1 MRRACGY
8 PAICRDQTAS
18 VLGIIMKYVLYMDSN
33 PDEIGRVRE
42 KLKLLLELWKIREN
56 DIEQEDI
63 ALNQLLM
70 KLVEVSS
77 EERLK
82 IEAHKLFGDCVI
94 RISGRGAP
102 LKDEDIPTG
111 IAMPELSEVDSEQES
126 IIRNIIVKS
135 YGRKVSVHN
144 KKGLNI
150 ATLLVET
157 SKQRALRRTLVALV
171 GGIAMGFAIRALS
184 ASWAMLFADNICTPI
199 YTMFLDAIKM
209 LAAPLVFFSIASAFA
224 SNGDIRSMGKFS
236 LKMMGAFALTSFI
249 AIGTAILAFSIHP
262 IGDPALGSMVSDSG
276 NEIINSAASSSIS
289 IKNMIINIIPTDMLS
304 PFLRSDMLQV
314 MFLAILAG
322 FGVTRLGASGG
333 QVNHA
338 LDLLNE
344 LFLKITKII
353 IKFMPLSIFC
363 AMANMVI
370 KTDTSSLI
378 SVGQWMLAT
387 VLCYIFML
395 VVYAVM
401 IPAFTRLSPITFYK
415 KYAPV
420 MLNAFVIC
428 SGNAVMPFNMEI
440 CRTKLGIS
448 PKAYSFA
455 IPFGT
460 VMNKNG
466 GCIVLM
472 ISTLFMAKIFGVSI
486 DTGMLVSLAVMNYIL
501 SIAAPAIPGSLLICI
516 AMILP
521 MMDIPANA
529 ISIIIGIYA
538 LDAMIQTVL
547 NVTGTA
553 VCTTIAAKSE
563 NLIDMKVWEEV

>member
-1 MRRACGY
+1 
-8 PAICRDQTAS
+8 
-18 VLGIIMKYVLYMDSN
+18 MKYVLYIDTKQE
-33 PDEIGRVRE
+33 EIARVRD
-42 KLKLLLELWKIREN
+42 KVKLLLELWKIREN
-56 DIEQEDI
+56 DINQADY

-70 KLVEVSS
+70 KLIEVST

-82 IEAHKLFGDCVI
+82 IEVHKLFGDCVI
-94 RISGRGAP
+94 RISGRGTP
-102 LKDEDIPTG
+102 LNDEDIPTG

-126 IIRNIIVKS
+126 IIRGIIIKS

-144 KKGLNI
+144 KKGLNVASI
-150 ATLLVET
+150 LVET
-157 SKQRALRRTLVALV
+157 SKQRALRRTLVALFGGVLV
-171 GGIAMGFAIRALS
+171 GFLVRAFDE
-184 ASWAMLFADNICTPI
+184 SWATSFAENICTPI

-209 LAAPLVFFSIASAFA
+209 LAAPLVFFSIAAAFA
-224 SNGDIRSMGKFS
+224 SNRDIRSMGKFS

-249 AIGTAILAFSIHP
+249 AIIIATVAYFVHP
-262 IGDPALGSMVSDSG
+262 IGDPTLANMVTDSADDIAG
-276 NEIINSAASSSIS
+276 TAAATSIS
-289 IKNMIINIIPTDMLS
+289 IKNMIINIVPTDMVS
-304 PFLRSDMLQV
+304 PFLKSDMLQV
-314 MFLAILAG
+314 MFLAVLAG
-322 FGVTRLGASGG
+322 FGVTRLGATGA

-338 LDLLNE
+338 LDTLNE
-344 LFLKITKII
+344 LFLKITKIV

-387 VLCYIFML
+387 VSCYLLML
-395 VVYAVM
+395 LIYAGM

-460 VMNKNG
+460 VLNKNG

-472 ISTLFMAKIFGVSI
+472 ISTLFMAQIFGVSI
-486 DTGMLVSLAVMNYIL
+486 NPGMLVSLAVMNYIL

-521 MMDIPANA
+521 MMGISANA
-529 ISIIIGIYA
+529 ISIIMGIYA
-538 LDAMIQTVL
+538 LDSMIQTVL

-563 NLIDMKVWEEV
+563 GLIDMKVWEEE

>member
-1 MRRACGY
+1 
-8 PAICRDQTAS
+8 
-18 VLGIIMKYVLYMDSN
+18 MKYVLYIDKKQE
-33 PDEIGRVRE
+33 EITRVRE
-42 KLKLLLELWKIREN
+42 KLKLLMELWKIREK
-56 DIEQEDI
+56 DIEQADY
-63 ALNQLLM
+63 ALNELLI
-70 KLVEVSS
+70 KLMEVST

-82 IEAHKLFGDCVI
+82 IEVHKLFGDCVI
-94 RISGRGAP
+94 RISGRGTP

-126 IIRNIIVKS
+126 IIRSIIIKS

-144 KKGLNI
+144 KKGLNVASI
-150 ATLLVET
+150 LVET
-157 SKQRALRRTLVALV
+157 SKQRALRRTLVALM
-171 GGIAMGFAIRALS
+171 GGVIFGIVIRS
-184 ASWAMLFADNICTPI
+184 VNPDWAFLFAENFCAPA

-209 LAAPLVFFSIASAFA
+209 LAAPLVFFSIAAAFA
-224 SNGDIRSMGKFS
+224 SNQDIRSMGKFS
-236 LKMMGAFALTSFI
+236 LKMMGFFALTSFI
-249 AIGTAILAFSIHP
+249 AIGAAILGYYLHP
-262 IGDPALGSMVSDSG
+262 IGDPALSSMVSDSA
-276 NEIINSAASSSIS
+276 SAITGAATSTTIS
-289 IKNMIINIIPTDMLS
+289 IKNMIINIVPTDMLS
-304 PFLRSDMLQV
+304 PFLESDMLQV
-314 MFLAILAG
+314 MFLAVLAG
-322 FGVTRLGASGG
+322 FGVTKLGPSGVP
-333 QVNHA
+333 VNHG

-344 LFLKITKII
+344 LFLKITKIV

-363 AMANMVI
+363 AMANMII

-387 VLCYIFML
+387 VLCYLFML
-395 VVYAVM
+395 VVYAIM
-401 IPAFTRLSPITFYK
+401 LPLFARLSPVTFYK

-460 VMNKNG
+460 VLNKNG

-472 ISTLFMAKIFGVSI
+472 ISTLFMAQIFGTPI
-486 DTGMLVSLAVMNYIL
+486 DTGMLISLAVMNYIL

-521 MMDIPANA
+521 MMGISANA
-529 ISIIIGIYA
+529 ISIIMGIYA
-538 LDAMIQTVL
+538 LDSMIQTVL

-563 NLIDMKVWEEV
+563 NLIDMKIWDEE

>member
-1 MRRACGY
+1 
-8 PAICRDQTAS
+8 
-18 VLGIIMKYVLYMDSN
+18 MKYVLYIDSRQE
-33 PDEIGRVRE
+33 EIARVCE
-42 KLKLLLELWKIREN
+42 KVKLLLELWKIRSN
-56 DIEQEDI
+56 DIEQADF
-63 ALNQLLM
+63 ALNQLLT
-70 KLVEVSS
+70 KLIEVSTEDRLKVEV
-77 EERLK
+77 
-82 IEAHKLFGDCVI
+82 HKLFGDCVI
-94 RISGRGAP
+94 RISGRGTP

-126 IIRNIIVKS
+126 IIRGIIIKS

-150 ATLLVET
+150 ASILVET
-157 SKQRALRRTLVALV
+157 SKQRALRRTLATLALGV
-171 GGIAMGFAIRALS
+171 IAGFVVRAINVDL
-184 ASWAMLFADNICTPI
+184 ASSFAENICTPV
-199 YTMFLDAIKM
+199 YTMFLAAIKM
-209 LAAPLVFFSIASAFA
+209 LAAPLVFFSIAAAFA
-224 SNGDIRSMGKFS
+224 SNRDIRSMGKFS

-249 AIGTAILAFSIHP
+249 AIGVGILAFYLHP
-262 IGDPALGSMVSDSG
+262 IGDPTLRNMVTENAIAG
-276 NEIINSAASSSIS
+276 AASSTSIS
-289 IKNMIINIIPTDMLS
+289 IKNMIINIIPTDLVS
-304 PFLRSDMLQV
+304 PFLESDMLQV

-322 FGVTRLGASGG
+322 FGVTKLGASGG

-344 LFLKITKII
+344 LFLKITKIV

-387 VLCYIFML
+387 VTCYAFML
-395 VVYAVM
+395 IVYAGM

-460 VMNKNG
+460 VLNKNG

-472 ISTLFMAKIFGVSI
+472 ISTLFMAQIFGVEVTS
-486 DTGMLVSLAVMNYIL
+486 GMLVSLAVMNYIL

-521 MMDIPANA
+521 MMKIPADA

-538 LDAMIQTVL
+538 LDSMIQTVL

-563 NLIDMKVWEEV
+563 KLIDMKIWNEE

>member
-1 MRRACGY
+1 
-8 PAICRDQTAS
+8 
-18 VLGIIMKYVLYMDSN
+18 MKYVLYFDSKQ
-33 PDEIGRVRE
+33 EEVAHVRD
-42 KLKLLLELWKIREN
+42 KIKLLLELWKIRQK
-56 DIEQEDI
+56 DIDQADV
-63 ALNQLLM
+63 ALGQLLD
-70 KLVEVSS
+70 KLVEVST
-77 EERLK
+77 EDRLK

-94 RISGRGAP
+94 RISGRGTP
-102 LKDEDIPTG
+102 LKEEDIPTG
-111 IAMPELSEVDSEQES
+111 IDMPELSEVDSEQES
-126 IIRNIIVKS
+126 IIRSIIIKS

-144 KKGLNI
+144 KKGLNVASI
-150 ATLLVET
+150 LVET
-157 SKQRALRRTLVALV
+157 SKQRALRRTLVALI
-171 GGIAMGFAIRALS
+171 GGVLFGFVIRAIS
-184 ASWAMLFADNICTPI
+184 DTWAFAFADNFCTPV

-209 LAAPLVFFSIASAFA
+209 LAAPLVFFSIAAAFA
-224 SNGDIRSMGKFS
+224 SNSDIRSMGKFS
-236 LKMMGAFALTSFI
+236 LKMMGTFALTSFI
-249 AIGTAILAFSIHP
+249 AIGVAIFGFYMHP
-262 IGDPALGSMVSDSG
+262 IGDPSLTGMVSDSANAIAG
-276 NEIINSAASSSIS
+276 AAATTTIS
-289 IKNMIINIIPTDMLS
+289 IKNMIINIIPIDLFS
-304 PFLRSDMLQV
+304 PFLKSDMLQV
-314 MFLAILAG
+314 MFLAVLAG
-322 FGVTRLGASGG
+322 FGVTKLGPSGVP
-333 QVNHA
+333 VNHA

-344 LFLKITKII
+344 LFLKITKIV

-363 AMANMVI
+363 AMANMII

-387 VLCYIFML
+387 VLCYAFML
-395 VVYAVM
+395 IVYAVM
-401 IPAFTRLSPITFYK
+401 IPVFTRLSPITFYK

-440 CRTKLGIS
+440 CRTKLGIH

-472 ISTLFMAKIFGVSI
+472 ISTLFMAHIFNVPI

-521 MMDIPANA
+521 MMGISANA

-538 LDAMIQTVL
+538 LDSMIQTVL

-553 VCTTIAAKSE
+553 VCTMIAAKSE
-563 NLIDMKVWEEV
+563 NMVDMNVWNEE

>member
-1 MRRACGY
+1 MAIRRVAECWQRSFKDC
-8 PAICRDQTAS
+8 P
-18 VLGIIMKYVLYMDSN
+18 MKYVLYIDTKQ
-33 PDEIGRVRE
+33 DEITRVRE
-42 KLKLLLELWKIREN
+42 KLKLLMELWKIRDK
-56 DIEQEDI
+56 DIEQADY
-63 ALNQLLM
+63 ALNQLLI
-70 KLVEVSS
+70 KLIEVST

-82 IEAHKLFGDCVI
+82 IEVHKLFGDCVI
-94 RISGRGAP
+94 RISGRGTP

-126 IIRNIIVKS
+126 IIRGIIIKS

-150 ATLLVET
+150 ASILVET
-157 SKQRALRRTLVALV
+157 SKQRALRRTLVALL
-171 GGIAMGFAIRALS
+171 GGVIAGFLIRAIDE
-184 ASWAMLFADNICTPI
+184 SWATFFADNLCTPV
-199 YTMFLDAIKM
+199 YTMFLNGIKM
-209 LAAPLVFFSIASAFA
+209 LAAPLVFFSIAVAFA
-224 SNGDIRSMGKFS
+224 TNRDIRSMGKFS

-249 AIGTAILAFSIHP
+249 AIGMATLAYYLHP
-262 IGDPALGSMVSDSG
+262 IGDPSLTGMVT
-276 NEIINSAASSSIS
+276 NSADGIAGTAASTTIS
-289 IKNMIINIIPTDMLS
+289 IKNMIVNIIPTDLIS
-304 PFLRSDMLQV
+304 PFLHSEMLQV
-314 MFLAILAG
+314 MLLAILTG
-322 FGVTRLGASGG
+322 IGVSKMGASGG
-333 QVNHA
+333 QVSHG
-338 LDLLNE
+338 LDLCND
-344 LFLKITKII
+344 LFLKITKIV

-363 AMANMVI
+363 SMANMVI
-370 KTDTSSLI
+370 KTETSSLI
-378 SVGQWMLAT
+378 SVGQWMLMT
-387 VLCYIFML
+387 VTCYVVML
-395 VVYAVM
+395 LIYGVM
-401 IPAFTRLSPITFYK
+401 LPAFARLSPFTFYK

-460 VMNKNG
+460 VLNKNG

-472 ISTLFMAKIFGVSI
+472 VSTLFMAQIFGVSI
-486 DTGMLVSLAVMNYIL
+486 HPGMLVSLAMMNYIL

-521 MMDIPANA
+521 MMGIPASA
-529 ISIIIGIYA
+529 ISIIMGIYA
-538 LDAMIQTVL
+538 LDSMIQTVL

-563 NLIDMKVWEEV
+563 NLIDMKIWDE

>member
-1 MRRACGY
+1 MRPDLWC
-8 PAICRDQTAS
+8 
-18 VLGIIMKYVLYMDSN
+18 VLVVHVCLQVIHFGVFRMKYVLYIDSRQE
-33 PDEIGRVRE
+33 EIARVCE
-42 KLKLLLELWKIREN
+42 KVKLLLELWKIRSN
-56 DIEQEDI
+56 DIDQADF
-63 ALNQLLM
+63 ALNQLLT
-70 KLVEVSS
+70 KLIEVST

-82 IEAHKLFGDCVI
+82 VEVHKLFGDCVI
-94 RISGRGAP
+94 RISGRGTP

-126 IIRNIIVKS
+126 IIRGIIIKS

-150 ATLLVET
+150 ASILVET
-157 SKQRALRRTLVALV
+157 SKQRALRRTLAALALGV
-171 GGIAMGFAIRALS
+171 IAGFAVRAVNVDL
-184 ASWAMLFADNICTPI
+184 ASSFAENICTPV
-199 YTMFLDAIKM
+199 YTMFLAAIKM
-209 LAAPLVFFSIASAFA
+209 LAAPLVFFSIAAAFA
-224 SNGDIRSMGKFS
+224 SNRDIRSMGKFS

-249 AIGTAILAFSIHP
+249 AIGVGILAFYLHP
-262 IGDPALGSMVSDSG
+262 IGDPTLRNMVTENAIAG
-276 NEIINSAASSSIS
+276 AASSTSIS
-289 IKNMIINIIPTDMLS
+289 IKNMIINIIPTDLVS
-304 PFLRSDMLQV
+304 PFLESDMLQV

-322 FGVTRLGASGG
+322 FGVTKLGASGG

-344 LFLKITKII
+344 LFLKITKIV

-387 VLCYIFML
+387 VTCYVFML
-395 VVYAVM
+395 IVYAGM

-460 VMNKNG
+460 VLNKNG

-472 ISTLFMAKIFGVSI
+472 ISTLFMAQIFGVEVTS
-486 DTGMLVSLAVMNYIL
+486 GMLVSLAVMNYIL

-521 MMDIPANA
+521 MMKIPADA

-538 LDAMIQTVL
+538 LDSMIQTVL

-563 NLIDMKVWEEV
+563 KLIDMKVWNEE

>member
-1 MRRACGY
+1 
-8 PAICRDQTAS
+8 
-18 VLGIIMKYVLYMDSN
+18 MKYVLYIDTKQE
-33 PDEIGRVRE
+33 EIARVRD
-42 KLKLLLELWKIREN
+42 KVKLLLELWKIREN
-56 DIEQEDI
+56 DINQADY
-63 ALNQLLM
+63 ALNQLLK
-70 KLVEVSS
+70 KLIEVST
-77 EERLK
+77 EKRLK
-82 IEAHKLFGDCVI
+82 IEVHKLFGDCVI
-94 RISGRGAP
+94 RISGRGTP
-102 LKDEDIPTG
+102 LNDEDIPTG

-126 IIRNIIVKS
+126 IIRGIIIKS

-144 KKGLNI
+144 KKGLNVASI
-150 ATLLVET
+150 LVET
-157 SKQRALRRTLVALV
+157 SKQRALRRTLVALFGGVLV
-171 GGIAMGFAIRALS
+171 GFLVRAFDE
-184 ASWAMLFADNICTPI
+184 SWATSFAENICTPI

-209 LAAPLVFFSIASAFA
+209 LAAPLVFFSIAAAFA
-224 SNGDIRSMGKFS
+224 SNRDIRSMGKFS

-249 AIGTAILAFSIHP
+249 AIIIATVAYFVHP
-262 IGDPALGSMVSDSG
+262 IGDPTLANMVTD
-276 NEIINSAASSSIS
+276 SAADIAGTAAATSIS
-289 IKNMIINIIPTDMLS
+289 IKNMIINIVPTDMVS
-304 PFLRSDMLQV
+304 PFLKSDMLQV
-314 MFLAILAG
+314 MFLAVLAG
-322 FGVTRLGASGG
+322 FGVTRLGATGA

-338 LDLLNE
+338 LDTLNE
-344 LFLKITKII
+344 LFLKITKIV

-387 VLCYIFML
+387 VSCYLLML
-395 VVYAVM
+395 LIYAGM

-460 VMNKNG
+460 VLNKNG

-472 ISTLFMAKIFGVSI
+472 ISTLFMAQIFGVSI
-486 DTGMLVSLAVMNYIL
+486 NPGMLVSLAVMNYIL

-521 MMDIPANA
+521 MMGISANA
-529 ISIIIGIYA
+529 ISIIMGIYA
-538 LDAMIQTVL
+538 LDSMIQTVL

-563 NLIDMKVWEEV
+563 GLIDMKVWEEE

>member
-1 MRRACGY
+1 
-8 PAICRDQTAS
+8 
-18 VLGIIMKYVLYMDSN
+18 MKYVLYIDSRQE
-33 PDEIGRVRE
+33 EIARVCE
-42 KLKLLLELWKIREN
+42 KVKLLLELWKIRSN
-56 DIEQEDI
+56 DIEQADF
-63 ALNQLLM
+63 ALNQLLT
-70 KLVEVSS
+70 KLIEVSTEDRLKVEV
-77 EERLK
+77 
-82 IEAHKLFGDCVI
+82 HKLFGDCVI
-94 RISGRGAP
+94 RISGRGTP

-126 IIRNIIVKS
+126 IIRGIIIKS

-150 ATLLVET
+150 ASILVET
-157 SKQRALRRTLVALV
+157 SKQRALRRTLAALALGV
-171 GGIAMGFAIRALS
+171 IAGFVVRAINVDL
-184 ASWAMLFADNICTPI
+184 ASSFAENICTPV
-199 YTMFLDAIKM
+199 YTMFLAAIKM
-209 LAAPLVFFSIASAFA
+209 LAAPLVFFSIAAAFA
-224 SNGDIRSMGKFS
+224 SNRDIRSMGKFS

-249 AIGTAILAFSIHP
+249 AIGVGILAFYLHP
-262 IGDPALGSMVSDSG
+262 IGDPTLRNMVTENAIAG
-276 NEIINSAASSSIS
+276 AASSTSIS
-289 IKNMIINIIPTDMLS
+289 IKNMIINIIPTDLVS
-304 PFLRSDMLQV
+304 PFLESDMLQV

-322 FGVTRLGASGG
+322 FGVTKLGASGG

-344 LFLKITKII
+344 LFLKITKIV

-387 VLCYIFML
+387 VTCYAFML
-395 VVYAVM
+395 IVYAVM

-460 VMNKNG
+460 VLNKNG

-472 ISTLFMAKIFGVSI
+472 ISTLFMAQIFGVEVTS
-486 DTGMLVSLAVMNYIL
+486 GMLVSLAVMNYIL

-521 MMDIPANA
+521 MMKIPADA

-538 LDAMIQTVL
+538 LDSMIQTVL

-563 NLIDMKVWEEV
+563 KLIDMKVWNEE

>member
-1 MRRACGY
+1 
-8 PAICRDQTAS
+8 
-18 VLGIIMKYVLYMDSN
+18 MKYVLYVDTR
-33 PDEIGRVRE
+33 PEEITHVRE
-42 KLKLLLELWKIREN
+42 KLKLLMELWKIRER
-56 DIEQEDI
+56 DIAQADF
-63 ALNQLLM
+63 ALNQLLL
-70 KLVEVSS
+70 KLMEVST

-82 IEAHKLFGDCVI
+82 IEVHKLFGDCVI
-94 RISGRGAP
+94 RISGRGTP

-126 IIRNIIVKS
+126 IIRGIIIKS

-144 KKGLNI
+144 KKGLNVASI
-150 ATLLVET
+150 LVET
-157 SKQRALRRTLVALV
+157 SKQRALRRTLVALI
-171 GGIAMGFAIRALS
+171 GGILCGICIRTLSTSGAIF
-184 ASWAMLFADNICTPI
+184 FADNICTPV

-209 LAAPLVFFSIASAFA
+209 LAAPLVFFSIAAAFA
-224 SNGDIRSMGKFS
+224 SNRDIRSMGKFS
-236 LKMMGAFALTSFI
+236 LKMMGFFVITSFI
-249 AIGTAILAFSIHP
+249 AIGVAIFGFYIHP
-262 IGDPALGSMVSDSG
+262 IGDPALSNMVSDSANAIAG
-276 NEIINSAASSSIS
+276 AAASSDIS
-289 IKNMIINIIPTDMLS
+289 IKNMIINIIPVDIFS
-304 PFLRSDMLQV
+304 PFLKSDMLQV
-314 MFLAILAG
+314 MFLAILTG
-322 FGVTRLGASGG
+322 FGVTKLGASSVP
-333 QVNHA
+333 VNHG
-338 LDLLNE
+338 LDMLNE
-344 LFLKITKII
+344 LFLKITKIV

-363 AMANMVI
+363 AMANMII
-370 KTDTSSLI
+370 KTETSSLI
-378 SVGQWMLAT
+378 SVGQWMLTT
-387 VLCYIFML
+387 VLCYLFML
-395 VVYAVM
+395 LVYATMLPVF
-401 IPAFTRLSPITFYK
+401 ARLSPVTFYK

-460 VMNKNG
+460 VLNKNG

-472 ISTLFMAKIFGVSI
+472 ISTLFMAHIFGTPI
-486 DTGMLVSLAVMNYIL
+486 DTGMLISLAVMNYIL

-521 MMDIPANA
+521 MMGISASA

-563 NLIDMKVWEEV
+563 NLMDMKIWDED

>member
-1 MRRACGY
+1 
-8 PAICRDQTAS
+8 
-18 VLGIIMKYVLYMDSN
+18 MKYVLYIDSKQE
-33 PDEIGRVRE
+33 EITRVRE
-42 KLKLLLELWKIREN
+42 KIKLLLELWKIREN
-56 DIEQEDI
+56 DIEQADH
-63 ALNQLLM
+63 ALNQLLT
-70 KLVEVSS
+70 KLIEVSTEDHLKVEV
-77 EERLK
+77 
-82 IEAHKLFGDCVI
+82 HKLFGDCVI
-94 RISGRGAP
+94 RISGRGTP

-111 IAMPELSEVDSEQES
+111 IIMPELSEVDSEQES
-126 IIRNIIVKS
+126 IIRGIIIKS
-135 YGRKVSVHN
+135 YGRKVSFHN
-144 KKGLNI
+144 KKGLNV
-150 ATLLVET
+150 ASLLVET
-157 SKQRALRRTLVALV
+157 SKQRALRRTLVALI
-171 GGIAMGFAIRALS
+171 GGVLCGLLIRSFHATGALFFAEN
-184 ASWAMLFADNICTPI
+184 FCTPV

-209 LAAPLVFFSIASAFA
+209 LAAPLVFFSIAAAFA
-224 SNGDIRSMGKFS
+224 SNHDIRSMGKFS
-236 LKMMGAFALTSFI
+236 LKMMGFFMLTSFI
-249 AIGTAILAFSIHP
+249 AIVVATVAFYIHP
-262 IGDPALGSMVSDSG
+262 IGDPTLSSMVSDSANAITG
-276 NEIINSAASSSIS
+276 TAATTTIS

-304 PFLRSDMLQV
+304 PFLKSDMLQV
-314 MFLAILAG
+314 MFLAVLAG
-322 FGVTRLGASGG
+322 IGVTKLGPSGVP
-333 QVNHA
+333 VNHG

-344 LFLKITKII
+344 LFLKITKLV

-370 KTDTSSLI
+370 KTETSSLI

-387 VLCYIFML
+387 MLCYAFML
-395 VVYAVM
+395 VIYAVM
-401 IPAFTRLSPITFYK
+401 LPLFARLSPITFYK

-460 VMNKNG
+460 VLNKNG

-472 ISTLFMAKIFGVSI
+472 ISTLFMAQIFGTPV

-521 MMDIPANA
+521 MMGISANA
-529 ISIIIGIYA
+529 ISIIMGIYA
-538 LDAMIQTVL
+538 LDSMIQTVL

-563 NLIDMKVWEEV
+563 NLIDMKTWDEE

>member
-1 MRRACGY
+1 
-8 PAICRDQTAS
+8 
-18 VLGIIMKYVLYMDSN
+18 MKYVLYIDTKQE
-33 PDEIGRVRE
+33 EIARVRD
-42 KLKLLLELWKIREN
+42 KVKLLLELWKIRQN
-56 DIEQEDI
+56 DIDQADY
-63 ALNQLLM
+63 ALNQLLT
-70 KLVEVSS
+70 KLIEVST
-77 EERLK
+77 EDRMK
-82 IEAHKLFGDCVI
+82 IEVHKLFGDCVI
-94 RISGRGAP
+94 RISGRGTP
-102 LKDEDIPTG
+102 LNDEDIPTG

-126 IIRNIIVKS
+126 IIRGIIIKS

-144 KKGLNI
+144 KKGLNVASI
-150 ATLLVET
+150 LVET
-157 SKQRALRRTLVALV
+157 SKQRALRRTLVALA
-171 GGIAMGFAIRALS
+171 GGVIAGFLIRSVDL
-184 ASWAMLFADNICTPI
+184 SWAAFFAENICTPI
-199 YTMFLDAIKM
+199 YTMFLNAIKM
-209 LAAPLVFFSIASAFA
+209 LAAPLVFFSIAAAFA
-224 SNGDIRSMGKFS
+224 SNRDIRSMGKFS

-249 AIGTAILAFSIHP
+249 AIIIAMVAYYIHP
-262 IGDPALGSMVSDSG
+262 IGDPTLANMVTDSADDIAG
-276 NEIINSAASSSIS
+276 TAATTSIS
-289 IKNMIINIIPTDMLS
+289 IKNMIINIVPTDMVS
-304 PFLRSDMLQV
+304 PFLKSDMLQV
-314 MFLAILAG
+314 MFLAVLAG
-322 FGVTRLGASGG
+322 FGVTRLGATGA

-338 LDLLNE
+338 LDTLNE
-344 LFLKITKII
+344 LFLKITKIV

-387 VLCYIFML
+387 VSCYLLML
-395 VVYAVM
+395 LIYAGM

-460 VMNKNG
+460 VLNKNG

-472 ISTLFMAKIFGVSI
+472 ISTLFMAQIFGVSI
-486 DTGMLVSLAVMNYIL
+486 NPGMLVSLAVMNYIL

-521 MMDIPANA
+521 MMGISANA
-529 ISIIIGIYA
+529 ISIIMGIYA

-563 NLIDMKVWEEV
+563 GLIDMKVWEEE

>member
-1 MRRACGY
+1 
-8 PAICRDQTAS
+8 
-18 VLGIIMKYVLYMDSN
+18 MKYVLYIDTKQE
-33 PDEIGRVRE
+33 EIARVRD
-42 KLKLLLELWKIREN
+42 KVKLLLELWKIREN
-56 DIEQEDI
+56 DINQADY
-63 ALNQLLM
+63 ALNQLLK
-70 KLVEVSS
+70 KLIEVST
-77 EERLK
+77 EKRLK
-82 IEAHKLFGDCVI
+82 IEVHKLFGDCVI
-94 RISGRGAP
+94 RISGRGTP
-102 LKDEDIPTG
+102 LNDEDIPTG

-126 IIRNIIVKS
+126 IIRGIIIKS

-144 KKGLNI
+144 KKGLNVASI
-150 ATLLVET
+150 LVET
-157 SKQRALRRTLVALV
+157 SKQRALRRTLVALFGGVLV
-171 GGIAMGFAIRALS
+171 GFLVRAFDE
-184 ASWAMLFADNICTPI
+184 SWATSFAENICTPI

-209 LAAPLVFFSIASAFA
+209 LAAPLVFFSIAAAFA
-224 SNGDIRSMGKFS
+224 SNRDIRSMGKFS

-249 AIGTAILAFSIHP
+249 AIIIATVAYFVHP
-262 IGDPALGSMVSDSG
+262 IGDPTLANMVTDSADDIAG
-276 NEIINSAASSSIS
+276 TAAATSIS
-289 IKNMIINIIPTDMLS
+289 IKNMIINIVPTDMVS
-304 PFLRSDMLQV
+304 PFLKSDMLQV
-314 MFLAILAG
+314 MFLAVLAG
-322 FGVTRLGASGG
+322 FGVTRLGATGA

-338 LDLLNE
+338 LDTLNE
-344 LFLKITKII
+344 LFLKITKIV

-387 VLCYIFML
+387 VSCYLLML
-395 VVYAVM
+395 LIYAGM

-460 VMNKNG
+460 VLNKNG

-472 ISTLFMAKIFGVSI
+472 ISTLFMAQIFGVSI
-486 DTGMLVSLAVMNYIL
+486 NPGMLVSLAVMNYIL

-521 MMDIPANA
+521 MMGISANA
-529 ISIIIGIYA
+529 ISIIMGIYA
-538 LDAMIQTVL
+538 LDSMIQTVL

-563 NLIDMKVWEEV
+563 GLIDMKVWEEE

>member
-1 MRRACGY
+1 
-8 PAICRDQTAS
+8 
-18 VLGIIMKYVLYMDSN
+18 MKYVLYIDSK
-33 PDEIGRVRE
+33 PEEIGRVRE
-42 KLKLLLELWKIREN
+42 KMKLLLELWKIRPN
-56 DIEQEDI
+56 DIEQADY
-63 ALNQLLM
+63 ALNQLLT
-70 KLVEVSS
+70 KLIEVST

-82 IEAHKLFGDCVI
+82 IEAHRLFGDCVI

-126 IIRNIIVKS
+126 IIRSIIIKS

-150 ATLLVET
+150 ASILVET
-157 SKQRALRRTLVALV
+157 SKQRALRRTLAALA
-171 GGIAMGFAIRALS
+171 GGVIMGFLIRAINVEW
-184 ASWAMLFADNICTPI
+184 ASFFADNICTPV

-209 LAAPLVFFSIASAFA
+209 LAAPLVFFSIAAAFA
-224 SNGDIRSMGKFS
+224 SNRDIRSMGKFS

-249 AIGTAILAFSIHP
+249 AIGVGILAYYIHP
-262 IGDPALGSMVSDSG
+262 IGDPMLKNMVTDNAIAG
-276 NEIINSAASSSIS
+276 AAASTSIS
-289 IKNMIINIIPTDMLS
+289 IKNMIINIIPIDLVS
-304 PFLRSDMLQV
+304 PFLNSDMLQV
-314 MFLAILAG
+314 MFLAVLTG
-322 FGVTRLGASGG
+322 FGVTKLGASGA

-344 LFLKITKII
+344 LFLKITKIV

-363 AMANMVI
+363 AMSNMVI

-387 VLCYIFML
+387 VACYLFML
-395 VVYAVM
+395 IVYAVM
-401 IPAFTRLSPITFYK
+401 IPSFTRLSPITFYK

-460 VMNKNG
+460 VLNKNG

-472 ISTLFMAKIFGVSI
+472 ISTLFMAQIFGVSI
-486 DTGMLVSLAVMNYIL
+486 NPGMLVSLAVMNYIL

-521 MMDIPANA
+521 MMGISANA
-529 ISIIIGIYA
+529 ISIIMGIYA
-538 LDAMIQTVL
+538 LDSMIQTVL

-563 NLIDMKVWEEV
+563 NLIDMKVWNEE

>member
-1 MRRACGY
+1 
-8 PAICRDQTAS
+8 
-18 VLGIIMKYVLYMDSN
+18 MKYVLYIDSKQ
-33 PDEIGRVRE
+33 EETERVRE
-42 KLKLLLELWKIREN
+42 KVKLLLELWKIRPK
-56 DIEQEDI
+56 DIEQADY
-63 ALNQLLM
+63 ALNQLLT
-70 KLVEVSS
+70 KLIEVST

-82 IEAHKLFGDCVI
+82 IEVHKLFGDCVI
-94 RISGRGAP
+94 RISGRGTP
-102 LKDEDIPTG
+102 LNEEDIPTG

-126 IIRNIIVKS
+126 IIRAMIIKS

-144 KKGLNI
+144 KKGLNVASI
-150 ATLLVET
+150 LVET
-157 SKQRALRRTLVALV
+157 SKQRALRRTLAALA
-171 GGIAMGFAIRALS
+171 GGVIMGFAIRAINEDW
-184 ASWAMLFADNICTPI
+184 ASFFSENICTPV

-209 LAAPLVFFSIASAFA
+209 LAAPLVFFSIAAALA
-224 SNGDIRSMGKFS
+224 SNRDIRSMGKFS
-236 LKMMGAFALTSFI
+236 LKMMAGFALTSFI
-249 AIGTAILAFSIHP
+249 AIGVGILAFYIHP
-262 IGDPALGSMVSDSG
+262 IGDPMLSNMVTENAIAGTATST
-276 NEIINSAASSSIS
+276 SIS
-289 IKNMIINIIPTDMLS
+289 IKNMIINIIPTDLVS
-304 PFLRSDMLQV
+304 PFLKSDMLQV

-322 FGVTRLGASGG
+322 FGVTKLGASGG

-344 LFLKITKII
+344 LFLKITKLV

-363 AMANMVI
+363 AMSNLVI

-387 VLCYIFML
+387 VACYLFML
-395 VVYAVM
+395 IVYAGM

-460 VMNKNG
+460 VLNKNG

-472 ISTLFMAKIFGVSI
+472 ISTLFMAQIFGVSI
-486 DTGMLVSLAVMNYIL
+486 NPGMLVSLAVMNYIL

-521 MMDIPANA
+521 MMGISANA

-538 LDAMIQTVL
+538 LDSMIQTVL

-563 NLIDMKVWEEV
+563 NLIDMKVWNEE

>member
-1 MRRACGY
+1 
-8 PAICRDQTAS
+8 
-18 VLGIIMKYVLYMDSN
+18 MKYVLYIDTKQE
-33 PDEIGRVRE
+33 EIARVRD
-42 KLKLLLELWKIREN
+42 KVKLLLELWKIREN
-56 DIEQEDI
+56 DINQADY

-70 KLVEVSS
+70 KLIEVST

-82 IEAHKLFGDCVI
+82 IEVHKLFGDCVI
-94 RISGRGAP
+94 RISGRGTP
-102 LKDEDIPTG
+102 LNDEDIPTG
-111 IAMPELSEVDSEQES
+111 IAMPKLSEVDSEQES
-126 IIRNIIVKS
+126 IIRGIIIKS

-144 KKGLNI
+144 KKGLNVASI
-150 ATLLVET
+150 LVET
-157 SKQRALRRTLVALV
+157 SKQRALRRTLVALFGGVLV
-171 GGIAMGFAIRALS
+171 GFLVRAFDE
-184 ASWAMLFADNICTPI
+184 SWATFFAENICTPI

-209 LAAPLVFFSIASAFA
+209 LAAPLVFFSIAAAFA
-224 SNGDIRSMGKFS
+224 SNRDIRSMGKFS

-249 AIGTAILAFSIHP
+249 AIIIATVAYFVHP
-262 IGDPALGSMVSDSG
+262 IGDPTLANMVTDSADDIAG
-276 NEIINSAASSSIS
+276 TAAATSIS
-289 IKNMIINIIPTDMLS
+289 IKNMIINIVPTDMVS
-304 PFLRSDMLQV
+304 PFLKSDMLQV
-314 MFLAILAG
+314 MFLAVLAG
-322 FGVTRLGASGG
+322 FGVTRLGATGA

-338 LDLLNE
+338 LDTLNE
-344 LFLKITKII
+344 LFLKITKIV

-387 VLCYIFML
+387 VSCYLLML
-395 VVYAVM
+395 LIYAGM

-460 VMNKNG
+460 VLNKNG

-472 ISTLFMAKIFGVSI
+472 ISTLFMAQIFGVSI
-486 DTGMLVSLAVMNYIL
+486 NPGMLVSLAVMNYIL

-521 MMDIPANA
+521 MMGISANA
-529 ISIIIGIYA
+529 ISIIMGIYA
-538 LDAMIQTVL
+538 LDSMIQTVL

-563 NLIDMKVWEEV
+563 GLIDMKVWEEE

>member
-1 MRRACGY
+1 
-8 PAICRDQTAS
+8 
-18 VLGIIMKYVLYMDSN
+18 MKYVLYIDAKQE
-33 PDEIGRVRE
+33 EIAHARE
-42 KLKLLLELWKIREN
+42 KIKLLMELWKIRPN
-56 DIEQEDI
+56 DIHQADL
-63 ALNQLLM
+63 ALNQLLE
-70 KLVEVSS
+70 KLIEVST
-77 EERLK
+77 EDKLK

-94 RISGRGAP
+94 RISGRGTP
-102 LKDEDIPTG
+102 LNDEDIPTG

-126 IIRNIIVKS
+126 IIRTLIIKS
-135 YGRKVSVHN
+135 YGRKIAFHN
-144 KKGLNI
+144 KKGLNVASI
-150 ATLLVET
+150 LVET
-157 SKQRALRRTLVALV
+157 SKQRALRRTLGALF
-171 GGIAMGFAIRALS
+171 GGIIFGFIVRAIGDSS
-184 ASWAMLFADNICTPI
+184 ASFIADNICSPI

-209 LAAPLVFFSIASAFA
+209 LAAPLVFFSIAAAFA
-224 SNGDIRSMGKFS
+224 SNSDIRSMGKFS
-236 LKMMGAFALTSFI
+236 LKLMGAFALTSFI
-249 AIGTAILAFSIHP
+249 AIGLAILGFYIHP
-262 IGDPALGSMVSDSG
+262 IGDPNLSNMVSDAA
-276 NEIINSAASSSIS
+276 NEITGTASSSTIS
-289 IKNMIINIIPTDMLS
+289 IKKMIINIIPVDMLS
-304 PFLRSDMLQV
+304 PFLKSDMLQV
-314 MFLAILAG
+314 MFLALLAG
-322 FGVTRLGASGG
+322 LGVTKLGPSGVP
-333 QVNHA
+333 VNHA

-344 LFLKITKII
+344 LFLKITKLV

-363 AMANMVI
+363 AMANMII

-387 VLCYIFML
+387 VLCYLLML
-395 VVYAVM
+395 FIYAVM
-401 IPAFTRLSPITFYK
+401 IPLFTRLSPITFYK

-428 SGNAVMPFNMEI
+428 SGNAVMPYNMEI
-440 CRTKLGIS
+440 CRTKLGIQ

-472 ISTLFMAKIFGVSI
+472 ISTLFMAHIFGVSI
-486 DTGMLVSLAVMNYIL
+486 DMGMLISIAVMNYIL

-521 MMDIPANA
+521 MMGISASA
-529 ISIIIGIYA
+529 ISIIMGIYA

-563 NLIDMKVWEEV
+563 NMLDMKIWDEE

>member
-1 MRRACGY
+1 
-8 PAICRDQTAS
+8 
-18 VLGIIMKYVLYMDSN
+18 MKYVLYIDTEQE
-33 PDEIGRVRE
+33 EIGRVRD
-42 KLKLLLELWKIREN
+42 KVKLLLELWKIRQN
-56 DIEQEDI
+56 DIDQADY
-63 ALNQLLM
+63 ALNQLLT
-70 KLVEVSS
+70 KLLEVST
-77 EERLK
+77 EKRLK
-82 IEAHKLFGDCVI
+82 IEVHKLFGDCVI
-94 RISGRGAP
+94 RISGRGTP

-126 IIRNIIVKS
+126 IIRSIIIKS

-144 KKGLNI
+144 KKGLNVASI
-150 ATLLVET
+150 LVET
-157 SKQRALRRTLVALV
+157 SKQRALRRTLVALAGGVIV
-171 GGIAMGFAIRALS
+171 GFLIRAFDE
-184 ASWAMLFADNICTPI
+184 SWATLFAENICTPM
-199 YTMFLDAIKM
+199 YTMFLNAIKM
-209 LAAPLVFFSIASAFA
+209 LAAPLVFFSIAAAFA
-224 SNGDIRSMGKFS
+224 SNRDIRSMGKFS
-236 LKMMGAFALTSFI
+236 LKMMGAFALTSLI
-249 AIGTAILAFSIHP
+249 AIIIAILAYSVHP
-262 IGDPALGSMVSDSG
+262 IGDPTLANMVSNSG
-276 NEIINSAASSSIS
+276 VEIAGKAAATSIS
-289 IKNMIINIIPTDMLS
+289 IKDMIIKIVPTDMVS
-304 PFLRSDMLQV
+304 PFLESDMLQV
-314 MFLAILAG
+314 MFLAVLAG
-322 FGVTRLGASGG
+322 FGVTRLGATGAL
-333 QVNHA
+333 VNHA
-338 LDLLNE
+338 LDTLNE
-344 LFLKITKII
+344 LFLKITKIV

-387 VLCYIFML
+387 VSCYVLML
-395 VVYAVM
+395 LIYAGM

-460 VMNKNG
+460 VLNKNG

-472 ISTLFMAKIFGVSI
+472 ISTLFMAQIFGVSI
-486 DTGMLVSLAVMNYIL
+486 NPGMLVSLAVMNYIL

-521 MMDIPANA
+521 MMGISANA
-529 ISIIIGIYA
+529 ISIIMGIYA

-563 NLIDMKVWEEV
+563 GLIDMKIWEEE

>member
-1 MRRACGY
+1 
-8 PAICRDQTAS
+8 
-18 VLGIIMKYVLYMDSN
+18 MKYVLYIETRQEARQE
-33 PDEIGRVRE
+33 EIQHVCE
-42 KLKLLLELWKIREN
+42 KLKLLMELWKIRP
-56 DIEQEDI
+56 EDI
-63 ALNQLLM
+63 KQAADALEQLLT
-70 KLVEVSS
+70 KLLEVST

-94 RISGRGAP
+94 RISGRGTP

-126 IIRNIIVKS
+126 IIRGLIIKS

-144 KKGLNI
+144 KKGLNVASI
-150 ATLLVET
+150 LVET

-171 GGIAMGFAIRALS
+171 GGVIFGFAIRAFNVD
-184 ASWAMLFADNICTPI
+184 WAMTFSDMICAPI

-209 LAAPLVFFSIASAFA
+209 LAGPLVFFSIAAAFA
-224 SNGDIRSMGKFS
+224 SNNDIRSMGKFS
-236 LKMMGAFALTSFI
+236 LKLMGAFMLTSFI
-249 AIGTAILAFSIHP
+249 AIGAAMLSFFVHP
-262 IGDPALGSMVSDSG
+262 IGDPGLSGMVTDSANALAGT
-276 NEIINSAASSSIS
+276 AANTTIS
-289 IKNMIINIIPTDMLS
+289 IKNMIINIIPVDLIS
-304 PFLRSDMLQV
+304 PFQKSDMLQV

-322 FGVTRLGASGG
+322 VGVTKLGPSGG
-333 QVNHA
+333 PVNHA

-344 LFLKITKII
+344 LFLKITKMV

-363 AMANMVI
+363 AMANMII
-370 KTDTSSLI
+370 KTDTASLI

-387 VLCYIFML
+387 VCCYGFML
-395 VVYAVM
+395 IIYAGM

-440 CRTKLGIS
+440 CRTKLGIL

-472 ISTLFMAKIFGVSI
+472 ISTLFMAHIFGVPV

-521 MMDIPANA
+521 MMGISANA
-529 ISIIIGIYA
+529 ISIIMGIYA
-538 LDAMIQTVL
+538 LDSMIQTVL

-563 NLIDMKVWEEV
+563 NMIDMKIWNEE

>member
-1 MRRACGY
+1 
-8 PAICRDQTAS
+8 
-18 VLGIIMKYVLYMDSN
+18 MKYVLYIDTKQE
-33 PDEIGRVRE
+33 EIARVRD
-42 KLKLLLELWKIREN
+42 KVKLLLELWKIREN
-56 DIEQEDI
+56 DINQADY
-63 ALNQLLM
+63 ALNQLLK
-70 KLVEVSS
+70 KLIEVST
-77 EERLK
+77 EKRLK
-82 IEAHKLFGDCVI
+82 IEVHKLFGDCVI
-94 RISGRGAP
+94 RISCRGTP
-102 LKDEDIPTG
+102 LNDEDIPTG

-126 IIRNIIVKS
+126 IIRGIIIKS

-144 KKGLNI
+144 KKGLNVASI
-150 ATLLVET
+150 LVET
-157 SKQRALRRTLVALV
+157 SKQRALRRTLVALFGGVLV
-171 GGIAMGFAIRALS
+171 GFLVRAFDE
-184 ASWAMLFADNICTPI
+184 SWATSFAENICTPI

-209 LAAPLVFFSIASAFA
+209 LAAPLVFFSIAAAFA
-224 SNGDIRSMGKFS
+224 SNRDIRSMGKFS

-249 AIGTAILAFSIHP
+249 AIIIATVAYFVHP
-262 IGDPALGSMVSDSG
+262 IGDPTLANMVTD
-276 NEIINSAASSSIS
+276 SAADIAGTAAATSIS
-289 IKNMIINIIPTDMLS
+289 IKNMIINIVPTDMVS
-304 PFLRSDMLQV
+304 PFLKSDMLQV
-314 MFLAILAG
+314 MFLAVLAG
-322 FGVTRLGASGG
+322 FGVTRLGATGA

-338 LDLLNE
+338 LDTLNE
-344 LFLKITKII
+344 LFLKITKIV

-387 VLCYIFML
+387 VSCYLLML
-395 VVYAVM
+395 LIYAGM

-460 VMNKNG
+460 VLNKNG

-472 ISTLFMAKIFGVSI
+472 ISTLFMAQIFGVSI
-486 DTGMLVSLAVMNYIL
+486 NPGMLVSLAVMNYIL

-521 MMDIPANA
+521 MMGISANA
-529 ISIIIGIYA
+529 ISIIMGIYA
-538 LDAMIQTVL
+538 LDSMIQTVL

-563 NLIDMKVWEEV
+563 GLIDMKVWEEE